1 MSKPAPRPEAGLEQV
16 GAARYRIRGE
26 LSFAVAARLYGEGR
40 RAFSGDTAPGLEV
53 DCSGVTSADSAGLA
67 VLLEW
72 LAWAATAGRT
82 LKFVGVPENLRAIAR
97 ISEVESLL
105 EPG

>member
-1 MSKPAPRPEAGLEQV
+1 MSKPAAKPDAALEKL
-16 GAARYRIRGE
+16 GEARYRIRGE
-26 LSFAVAARLYGEGR
+26 LSFAVAARLHGEGQ
-40 RAFSGDTAPGLEV
+40 RAFFGEPARCVEV
-53 DCSGVTSADSAGLA
+53 DCSGVSSADSAGLA

-72 LAWAATAGRT
+72 LAGASVAGRS

-97 ISEVESLL
+97 ISEVESLI